1 MVTRTDEYLES
12 TAEVM
17 PILGE
22 LEIEP
27 MLSRYFSLED
37 LIGSDLARK
46 KKIDNTPSAKQIE
59 NLKYLCSMILDP
71 LRDKL
76 GKNIIVVSGFRSR
89 ELNTAMFGS
98 PESWHM
104 ADDDKVAVDIVCKG
118 ASLKRIAETLDEL
131 QVPFDQVIIS
141 YDRSV
146 VHIQARRP
154 KRENISRKIVG
165 GVVRYQ
171 SLKDKA

>member
-1 MVTRTDEYLES
+1 MVTRTDEFLE
-12 TAEVM
+12 TEADVL

-22 LEIEP
+22 MEEEA
-27 MLSRYFSLED
+27 MLSRYYSLAELTD
-37 LIGSDLARK
+37 SEIARK
-46 KKIDNTPSAKQIE
+46 KNIDNKPSIKQIE
-59 NLKYLCSMILDP
+59 NLKYLCTMILDP

-76 GKNIIVVSGFRSR
+76 GKNVKVISGFRCR

-104 ADDDKVAVDIVCKG
+104 ADDDKVAADIVCKG
-118 ASLKRIAETLDEL
+118 ASLKKIAETLDEL
-131 QVPFDQVIIS
+131 QVPFDKIIIS

-171 SLKDKA
+171 TLKDKL